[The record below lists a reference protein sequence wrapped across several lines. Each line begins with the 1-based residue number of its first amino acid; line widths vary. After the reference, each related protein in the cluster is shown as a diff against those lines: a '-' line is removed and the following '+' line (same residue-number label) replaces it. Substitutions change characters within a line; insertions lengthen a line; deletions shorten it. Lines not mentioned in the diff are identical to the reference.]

1 MNALRS
7 LFLQMCLWWIERDI
21 RFIQHQREMML
32 EHLTDARNQ
41 RMAWLAELDD
51 ISMDRPC

>member
-1 MNALRS
+1 
-7 LFLQMCLWWIERDI
+7 MCLWWIERDI

-32 EHLTDARNQ
+32 EHLTEARNQ

>member
-7 LFLQMCLWWIERDI
+7 LFIRMCLWWIERDI
-21 RFIQHQREMML
+21 QYIQHQREMML

-51 ISMDRPC
+51 IYMDRPC

>member
-21 RFIQHQREMML
+21 QYIQHQRELLL

-51 ISMDRPC
+51 ISMDRPA

>member
-7 LFLQMCLWWIERDI
+7 LFIQMCLWWIERDI

-32 EHLTDARNQ
+32 EHLTEARNQ